1 MTKSLPENLFD
12 RKRVHDGTSVAVIGA
27 GISGLFA
34 ARTLQDHGMTVK
46 VFEKGRG
53 VGGRMST
60 RRINGGATFDHGA

>member
-1 MTKSLPENLFD
+1 MPESSPEHL
-12 RKRVHDGTSVAVIGA
+12 RERTRSQLVPHVAVIGA

-34 ARTLQDHGMTVK
+34 ARTLQDHGMKAT

-60 RRINGGATFDHGA
+60 RRMAN